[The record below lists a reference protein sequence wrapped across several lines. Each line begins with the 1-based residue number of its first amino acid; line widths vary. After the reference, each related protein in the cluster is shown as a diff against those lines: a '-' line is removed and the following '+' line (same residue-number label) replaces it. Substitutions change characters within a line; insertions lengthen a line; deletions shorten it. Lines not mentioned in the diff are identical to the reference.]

1 MNETSQA
8 GWTQVTANQTI
19 EINGTSLTLV
29 NQNFTNTQQLGNLSG
44 YKVNGTGTGLEGWTI
59 TLNNQ
64 TLGSFI
70 NQTNNSGAFS
80 FTDIPWG
87 IYQLNETPQAGWTQ
101 VTANQTIEI
110 NGTSLTL
117 VNQNF
122 TNTQQLGN
130 VTGDKVDFNGTG
142 LGGWTITLNNQTL
155 GSFINQTNSSGA
167 FSFTDIPWGIYQL
180 NETPQAG
187 WTQVTANQTIE
198 INGTSMTLV
207 NQNFTNIQQLGNLSG
222 YKVNGTGTG
231 LEGWT
236 ITLNNQTLGSFINQ
250 TNSSGAFSFT
260 DIPWGIYQLNE
271 TPQVGWT
278 QVTANQTIEINGT
291 SMTLVNQNF
300 TNIQQL
306 GNLSGTR

>member
-1 MNETSQA
+1 ME
-8 GWTQVTANQTI
+8 
-19 EINGTSLTLV
+19 
-29 NQNFTNTQQLGNLSG
+29 
-44 YKVNGTGTGLEGWTI
+44 
-59 TLNNQ
+59 
-64 TLGSFI
+64 
-70 NQTNNSGAFS
+70 
-80 FTDIPWG
+80 P
-87 IYQLNETPQAGWTQ
+87 
-101 VTANQTIEI
+101 
-110 NGTSLTL
+110 
-117 VNQNF
+117 
-122 TNTQQLGN
+122 
-130 VTGDKVDFNGTG
+130 
-142 LGGWTITLNNQTL
+142 
-155 GSFINQTNSSGA
+155 

-306 GNLSGTR
+306 GNLSRVQGKRYGNRA